1 MARSDLYLWSLIRV
15 CKIAR
20 KMRGSNR
27 LWNENC
33 PGALSYDEAGGQKM
47 DSKSLLIGALLVG
60 VGVLG
65 YLYWD
70 SQHNTVFKAPGVE
83 IRKN

>member
-1 MARSDLYLWSLIRV
+1 VHPPSLSVEPDVDATKARPWAFIVSNSKEV
-15 CKIAR
+15 T
-20 KMRGSNR
+20 MRGFI
-27 LWNENC
+27 
-33 PGALSYDEAGGQKM
+33 
-47 DSKSLLIGALLVG
+47 IGALVVG

-83 IRKN
+83 IKKS

>member
-1 MARSDLYLWSLIRV
+1 MVNPSGKEATMRSFF
-15 CKIAR
+15 
-20 KMRGSNR
+20 
-27 LWNENC
+27 
-33 PGALSYDEAGGQKM
+33 
-47 DSKSLLIGALLVG
+47 IGVLVVA

-83 IRKN
+83 IKKS

>member
-1 MARSDLYLWSLIRV
+1 MNNFIV
-15 CKIAR
+15 
-20 KMRGSNR
+20 
-27 LWNENC
+27 
-33 PGALSYDEAGGQKM
+33 GALVVA
-47 DSKSLLIGALLVG
+47 

-83 IRKN
+83 IKKN

>member
-1 MARSDLYLWSLIRV
+1 MNAQSF
-15 CKIAR
+15 
-20 KMRGSNR
+20 
-27 LWNENC
+27 
-33 PGALSYDEAGGQKM
+33 
-47 DSKSLLIGALLVG
+47 LIGALVVA

-70 SQHNTVFKAPGVE
+70 SQNNTVFKAPGVE

>member
-1 MARSDLYLWSLIRV
+1 MDEHELR
-15 CKIAR
+15 
-20 KMRGSNR
+20 
-27 LWNENC
+27 NET
-33 PGALSYDEAGGQKM
+33 PFAAFTRRPKQEKRAM
-47 DSKSLLIGALLVG
+47 DGKSIVIGALLVG
-60 VGVLG
+60 LAVVG